1 MTNIIENPEV
11 FPSVPLLGVGTKVKG
26 GDEEAPS
33 NIQAVAL
40 AARTAFLK
48 AQLDAM
54 ETHGLY
60 VIGTLATQAELD
72 AIDTDLL
79 GKGDGYF
86 VEGTLTLWNGQR
98 WVSSGSLVGKP
109 GEAGRPG
116 DKGDKGEPGL
126 PGLPGKDGVG
136 ANEVSSDPG
145 NALSLG
151 EDGKLYAPN
160 DLTVDLLSVYHS
172 AKE

>member
-48 AQLDAM
+48 AQLDSM
-54 ETHGLY
+54 ETNGVY
-60 VIGTLATQAELD
+60 VIGTLVSQAELD

-109 GEAGRPG
+109 GKDGAPGLKG
-116 DKGDKGEPGL
+116 DKGD
-126 PGLPGKDGVG
+126 PGLPGKDGVN
-136 ANEVSSDPG
+136 AEVSADPG

-151 EDGKLYAPN
+151 EDGGLYVPN
-160 DLTVDLLSVYHS
+160 DLTVDLLSVYNS

>member
-1 MTNIIENPEV
+1 MAKIIENPES
-11 FPSVPLLGVGTKVKG
+11 FPSVPLLDVGTKVKG

-48 AQLDAM
+48 AQLDSM
-54 ETHGLY
+54 ETNGVY
-60 VIGTLATQAELD
+60 VIGTLVSQAELD

-98 WVSSGSLVGKP
+98 WVSSGSLAGTPGAP
-109 GEAGRPG
+109 GE
-116 DKGDKGEPGL
+116 KGERGE

-136 ANEVSSDPG
+136 AEVSADPG
-145 NALSLG
+145 NALSIG
-151 EDGKLYAPN
+151 GDGGLYVPN
-160 DLTVDLLSVYHS
+160 DLTVDLLSVYNS